1 MDTPTSITVDFGD
14 IMWLGWHA
22 ALLHGWQKT
31 LPKTSMMYAALEQAI
46 ECFIAD
52 SPDEAIKT
60 YSEYAAWL
68 ASEATNP
75 AYVEAVKKLATI
87 LDDERPCR

>member
-1 MDTPTSITVDFGD
+1 MDENVTVVDIQDIT
-14 IMWLGWHA
+14 WLGWHA

-31 LPKTSMMYAALEQAI
+31 FPRESVMYAALEQAL

-52 SPDEAIKT
+52 SPDEAIRQ

-68 ASEATNP
+68 ADEGTNP
-75 AYVEAVKKLATI
+75 AYVDAVSTVAGVLSK
-87 LDDERPCR
+87 

>member
-1 MDTPTSITVDFGD
+1 MDTTLGITVDFGD

-31 LPKTSMMYAALEQAI
+31 FPRKSVMYAALEQAI

-52 SPDEAIKT
+52 SPDEAVKS
-60 YSEYAAWL
+60 YREYTAWL
-68 ASEATNP
+68 ATEGTNP
-75 AYVEAVKKLATI
+75 AYVEAVTSLATI
-87 LDDERPCR
+87 LGQ